1 MVEWL
6 KVMTL
11 SSNPSSEKKRKEK
24 PRSSFS
30 HTQWCI
36 PVMPAT
42 WETEVGRPQS
52 TGLGKNVYVFQTL
65 FAKQTKKD
73 WKKGCTYLKWWR
85 ACLSLTPSTLTP
97 PTSQNCLPRLFFST
111 FLILFV
117 FSFQS
122 LATSS
127 AFAVPRA
134 VSELWLRGHS
144 AADCR
149 HHLLKLHREVTS
161 PSTRIGGDSQVW
173 IPYPDPFPELCS
185 NQPLY
190 TEVKNTWQSLTQ
202 RSTPVSC
209 HVMSC
214 APVGLPA
221 RGPAWPTNPQ
231 PCTSKTMSQNSP
243 LFLIMHSA

>member
-97 PTSQNCLPRLFFST
+97 PTSQNCFPRPSPAFLFYFDFVCLFFSVSSH
-111 FLILFV
+111 LI
-117 FSFQS
+117 SICGTQS
-122 LATSS
+122 CIW
-127 AFAVPRA
+127 AVAPGP
-134 VSELWLRGHS
+134 LC
-144 AADCR
+144 CR
-149 HHLLKLHREVTS
+149 LQT
-161 PSTRIGGDSQVW
+161 PSTEASSRGDFTFHPNRWGFSSL
-173 IPYPDPFPELCS
+173 DPLPRPFSWALF
-185 NQPLY
+185 QPA
-190 TEVKNTWQSLTQ
+190 TIH
-202 RSTPVSC
+202 RS
-209 HVMSC
+209 
-214 APVGLPA
+214 
-221 RGPAWPTNPQ
+221 
-231 PCTSKTMSQNSP
+231 
-243 LFLIMHSA
+243 